1 MIKPLLITSLCAFL
15 AAAGFFSLAA
25 ASGVAHGNGEFWK
38 NFDRIGDDDD
48 DGMRVNGEGPTT
60 TRTLTW
66 TGGDKLEIQMGGADV
81 QYTQGPV
88 ASIVA
93 TGAKGTVD
101 NLIVEDGELKFD
113 RRMRHRGD
121 LKIVMT
127 APDVTHFAVMGS
139 PNLTISNYQH
149 DTLDV
154 GVAGS
159 GDVTVKGTAKSM
171 KLSIAGSGDI
181 DASELK
187 LTDADIN
194 IAGSGNAKLS
204 PTGAVEV
211 SIAGS
216 GDVELGSQPANLKSH
231 VMGSGSVTTR

>member
-25 ASGVAHGNGEFWK
+25 ASGVAHGDGAFWR
-38 NFDRIGDDDD
+38 NFDRMGDDD

-60 TRTLTW
+60 SRTLTW
-66 TGGDKLEIQMGGADV
+66 TGGDKLEIAVSADV
-81 QYTQGPV
+81 KYTQGPV

-93 TGAKGTVD
+93 TGPKGTVD
-101 NLIVEDGELKFD
+101 NLVVEDGEIKFD

-127 APDVTHFAVMGS
+127 APDVTQFAIMGS
-139 PNLTISNYQH
+139 PNLTIENYRH

-159 GDVTVKGTAKSM
+159 GDVNIKGEAKSL

-181 DASELK
+181 DASDLK
-187 LTDADIN
+187 LTDAEVN

-204 PTGAVEV
+204 PTGTVEV

-216 GDVELGSQPANLKSH
+216 GDVDLGSHPANVKSH
-231 VMGSGSVTTR
+231 VMGSGSVTQH